1 MPIHLTDETSV
12 VNDARQGNPE
22 AFGVLVNQY
31 RNHLYRLSLR
41 ITGNAEDAE
50 DALQDAL
57 LKAYCNLQCFRGNSR
72 FYTWMVRITLNQ
84 ALMKL
89 RQRRRQKQVLLADLE
104 PLDREGQPWPE
115 AEDPSPNPEEQCA
128 SGEFE
133 QIVSRALHRLGPR
146 LSSAFILRH
155 VEGFS
160 AAELTQM
167 LDLSLPAVKSRLLRA
182 RARLRKRLVRT
193 WTGTTVPGPIKRLSS
208 TPPVERAAYRNVA

>member
-1 MPIHLTDETSV
+1 MPIHLADETSL
-12 VNDARQGNPE
+12 VNDARHGDPE

-57 LKAYCNLQCFRGNSR
+57 LKAYCNLEYFRGNSR

-104 PLDREGQPWPE
+104 PLDHEGQAWPE
-115 AEDPSPNPEEQCA
+115 AEDPGPNPEQQCA
-128 SGEFE
+128 SGELE
-133 QIVSRALHRLGPR
+133 QIISRGLHHLGPR
-146 LSSAFILRH
+146 LSSVFILRH
-155 VEGFS
+155 VDGFS

-167 LDLSLPAVKSRLLRA
+167 LGLSLPAVKSRLLRA
-182 RARLRKRLVRT
+182 RTRLRKRLLRT
-193 WTGTTVPGPIKRLSS
+193 WAGVTVSRPIKKASS
-208 TPPVERAAYRNVA
+208 VLLN